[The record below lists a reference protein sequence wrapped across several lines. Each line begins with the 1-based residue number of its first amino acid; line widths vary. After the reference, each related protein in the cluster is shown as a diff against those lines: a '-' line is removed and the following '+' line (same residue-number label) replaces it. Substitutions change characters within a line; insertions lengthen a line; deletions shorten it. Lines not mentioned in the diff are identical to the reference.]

1 MDTGIFVNG
10 LAAVG
15 YLVMDV
21 VALVLLM
28 GMMIWAA
35 YRRDPYPNDN
45 SRPHN
50 TR

>member
-1 MDTGIFVNG
+1 MDTGIFANG

-21 VALVLLM
+21 GGFILLL
-28 GMMIWAA
+28 GMMIWAG
-35 YRRDPYPNDN
+35 YKRDPYPRDN
-45 SRPHN
+45 TRPHN